1 MSVSHCVEGLPLTM
15 LIMYSQSCTLM
26 HIVCCLKWTILLT
39 NVLCITETC
48 QFQMWKLHLTGTYS
62 VVRLDRNRHGLGIL
76 LFVESSYCF
85 DVVLTAPCSLG
96 LLVITI
102 HPHNSSCHA
111 AINLALWYRQEYRPP
126 SSGSSF
132 VVPPRVLPSFLW
144 F

>member
-26 HIVCCLKWTILLT
+26 HIVCCLKWTILLM
-39 NVLCITETC
+39 NVLCITETWLD
-48 QFQMWKLHLTGTYS
+48 QSISDVEIAPDRYS
-62 VVRLDRNRHGLGIL
+62 VVRLDRNGHGLGIL

-85 DVVLTAPCSLG
+85 DVVLTAPCSLE

-111 AINLALWYRQEYRPP
+111 PLI
-126 SSGSSF
+126 
-132 VVPPRVLPSFLW
+132 
-144 F
+144 